1 MYCDQMFI
9 IKRVILSF
17 GVTEE
22 YILGYVRT
30 GENAERVTAT
40 LDQELFEAES
50 YGSDE
55 ELIEDW
61 REELGKLLG
70 EAEAYRRLPISGGF
84 HHHPPKEY
92 LEEKNR
98 EAREAFLKE
107 KYHTFKELKELC

>member
-1 MYCDQMFI
+1 MFI
-9 IKRVILSF
+9 IKRIDRSL

-30 GENAERVTAT
+30 KANAARVTAT
-40 LDQELFEAES
+40 LDEELFEAES
-50 YGSDE
+50 YGCSEE

-84 HHHPPKEY
+84 HHQPPKEY
-92 LEEKNR
+92 LEEKKR
-98 EAREAFLKE
+98 EARDAFLKE
-107 KYHTFKELKELC
+107 KYHTFKELKELF